1 MPAANGWCSPT
12 QISNGSDV
20 SATESEYR
28 ARRLDVGWGALEAV
42 ESGDPNGPR
51 LLCLHGWMD
60 NAASFR
66 PLADCLPELHWVAL
80 DYAGHGRSDHRPA
93 HSRYYFMDYVFD
105 VDAALDALGWESC
118 TLVGHSLGTAVAA
131 CTACADPQRVERIVM
146 LDGLGVVT
154 EPARHA
160 AERLTRSLR
169 SVRHPRDHRRVFD
182 RVGLAAR
189 ARQVKNPM
197 ADASARLL
205 AERALQPTE
214 GGWRWRTDPRAMW
227 DSPYWYAES
236 HSDVILQGLKCP
248 VLAIYTPVLDRYLGE
263 RLAARL
269 DMLDDVSAHRLE
281 GGHHLHMDQ
290 PEAMAATLSAFI
302 NQEDLQH
309 D

>member
-1 MPAANGWCSPT
+1 MSDGSANTGTRATS
-12 QISNGSDV
+12 IDV
-20 SATESEYR
+20 H
-28 ARRLDVGWGALEAV
+28 WGMLEAIG
-42 ESGDPNGPR
+42 SGDPGGTR

-60 NAASFR
+60 NAASFL
-66 PLADCLPELHWVAL
+66 PLARCLPQHHWMAL

-93 HSRYYFMDYVFD
+93 HAHYYFMDYVFD

-131 CTACADPQRVERIVM
+131 CVACADPQRVERIVM

-154 EPARHA
+154 EPEQQA
-160 AERLTRSLR
+160 AEHLTRSLR
-169 SVRHPRDHRRVFD
+169 SVRNPRDHRRTFD
-182 RVGLAAR
+182 SVGLAAR

-197 ADASARLL
+197 TDSSARLL
-205 AERALQPTE
+205 AERALRPVD

-227 DSPYWYAES
+227 DSPYWYAEA
-236 HSDVILQGLKCP
+236 HSNAILQGLKCP
-248 VLAIYTPVLDRYLGE
+248 VLVIYTPVLEGYLGE

-269 DMLDDVSAHRLE
+269 DQLDDVSAHRIE
-281 GGHHLHMDQ
+281 GGHHLHMDR
-290 PEAMAATLSAFI
+290 PESVSATIDAFI

>member
-1 MPAANGWCSPT
+1 MP
-12 QISNGSDV
+12 ISSRSDARAGTGEP
-20 SATESEYR
+20 ATR
-28 ARRLDVGWGALEAV
+28 ATRIDVGWGSLEAI
-42 ESGDPNGPR
+42 ESGDPGGKR

-60 NAASFR
+60 NAASFL
-66 PLADCLPELHWVAL
+66 PLAHSLPRHHWMML
-80 DYAGHGRSDHRPA
+80 DYAGHGRSDHRPG

-105 VDAALDALGWESC
+105 LDAALDALGWESC
-118 TLVGHSLGTAVAA
+118 TLLGHSLGTAVAA
-131 CTACADPQRVERIVM
+131 GAACADPQRIERMVM

-154 EPARHA
+154 EPEQQA

-182 RVGLAAR
+182 SVELAAR
-189 ARQVKNPM
+189 ARQLKNPM
-197 ADASARLL
+197 ADSSARLL
-205 AERALQPTE
+205 AERALRPAE

-227 DSPYWYAES
+227 DSPYWYAEA
-236 HSDVILQGLKCP
+236 HSDAILQGLKCP
-248 VLAIYTPVLDRYLGE
+248 VLVIYTPVLEAYLGE

-269 DMLDDVSAHRLE
+269 ERLDDVTVQRLE

-290 PEAMAATLSAFI
+290 PETLSATIDAFI